1 MNDPLA
7 QFLEVASDLY
17 ATDKGYRSEID
28 AEAKGEQAVQ
38 DRAPSTVDR
47 LDEIEWLIRNGMR
60 PQDAATQVGWHIDDA
75 RKIARR
81 WSHKVQSRI
90 DPEEG
95 PASGAWAK
103 RWLAGQ
109 VAA

>member
-1 MNDPLA
+1 MSDRLA

-17 ATDKGYRSEID
+17 ATDPNYRREID
-28 AEAKGEQAVQ
+28 AEAKGDDIAR
-38 DRAPSTVDR
+38 DRPASTVDR

-60 PQDAATQVGWHIDDA
+60 PQDAATQVGWDITEA
-75 RKIARR
+75 RKAARR
-81 WSHKVQSRI
+81 WSHRVQSRI
-90 DPEEG
+90 DPEQG
-95 PASGAWAK
+95 PASGTWAK